1 MNSKTVE
8 SYFLFLIASVIG
20 GVINAMAG
28 GGGLV
33 TFPPLMLVVGAMT
46 PDATS
51 AMAGFASYPTTV
63 WRTRNLLTGVLGRGW
78 LWLLVIPS
86 FLGGLIGAL
95 QLSSSLVLQ

>member
-8 SYFLFLIASVIG
+8 SYFLFFIASVIG
-20 GVINAMAG
+20 GVINAIAG
-28 GGGLV
+28 GGGLI

-63 WRTRNLLTGVLGRGW
+63 WRTRNLLTGILVRQTVVGYEANPAIALVEIGRAH
-78 LWLLVIPS
+78 V
-86 FLGGLIGAL
+86 
-95 QLSSSLVLQ
+95 